1 MEEVN
6 SKLWIHWMEKP
17 SRVNLSIIHNIA
29 SSEKLLH
36 IMIITPV
43 KDRTAYGRRR
53 GFLHCICYLKT
64 VKNVFLLKLT
74 WITVW
79 KTENHSDELINCTV
93 NPGLRISLRWYEETS
108 ALNAF
113 NIISSPYNIDTH
125 FCIHLFLDCI
135 TYWVASKWFI
145 CFDSSLE

>member
-93 NPGLRISLRWYEETS
+93 NPGDMKRL
-108 ALNAF
+108 ALNKYIQHYHHHINTCF
-113 NIISSPYNIDTH
+113 YSSIPGLLLTEWHQSN
-125 FCIHLFLDCI
+125 
-135 TYWVASKWFI
+135 
-145 CFDSSLE
+145 SLLLSYET